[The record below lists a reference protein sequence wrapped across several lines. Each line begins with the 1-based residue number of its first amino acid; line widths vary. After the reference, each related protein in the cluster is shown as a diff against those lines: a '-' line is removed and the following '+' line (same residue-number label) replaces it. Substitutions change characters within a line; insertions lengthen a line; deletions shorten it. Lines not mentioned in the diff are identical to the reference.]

1 MAWKNLKQRSLADDL
16 VSEHEALTELDD
28 VNDFMDWQSIE
39 DILCDIHTKRRGNSA
54 WPPLFMFKALL
65 LQSWHNLSDPGLEKQ
80 LARDLLF
87 RRFVGL
93 SIADSVP
100 DHSSIWRFRQLLE
113 KQDLMKVLLAE
124 INRQLSLQGL
134 YIRAGE
140 ISMVDASVIQAQRN
154 RPNKDKHGNSTQD
167 PEADYNVKQGSD
179 GKRKTTYGFKAH
191 INVDEDGFIKA
202 TAFTAGNIHDSN
214 HFTELLSGD
223 ESAVYADSAYKS
235 RKHDEWLEERG
246 IDNRVMGR
254 AYRNTPLTKAQKQKN
269 QRNSGVRCTV
279 ERVFGVFKLYYG
291 MGQARYLGLARNA
304 VRFGL
309 MCFAYNLKR
318 GINIQRSCNPSQYSC
333 A

>member
-1 MAWKNLKQRSLADDL
+1 MAWKNLKQRSLAYDL

-28 VNDFMDWQSIE
+28 VNDFMDWQAIE
-39 DILCDIHTKRRGNSA
+39 DLLCDIHTKRRGNSA
-54 WPPLFMFKALL
+54 WTPLFLFKALL
-65 LQSWHNLSDPGLEKQ
+65 LQSWHNLSEPGLEKQ

-87 RRFVGL
+87 RRFVSL
-93 SIADSVP
+93 SLTDSVP
-100 DHSSIWRFRQLLE
+100 DHSSIWRFHQLLE
-113 KQDLMKVLLAE
+113 KQDFMKVLLAE

-140 ISMVDASVIQAQRN
+140 ISMVDKVNGEARDGALGYASVIQAQRN

-167 PEADYNVKQGSD
+167 PEDDYNVKRGSD

-214 HFTELLSGD
+214 HFTVLLSGD

-246 IDNRVMGR
+246 IDNRVVGR
-254 AYRNTPLTKAQKQKN
+254 AYRNTPLTKAQIQKKPT
-269 QRNSGVRCTV
+269 QLRRSLHCGAGIRCV
-279 ERVFGVFKLYYG
+279 
-291 MGQARYLGLARNA
+291 
-304 VRFGL
+304 
-309 MCFAYNLKR
+309 
-318 GINIQRSCNPSQYSC
+318 
-333 A
+333 

>member
-1 MAWKNLKQRSLADDL
+1 
-16 VSEHEALTELDD
+16 
-28 VNDFMDWQSIE
+28 
-39 DILCDIHTKRRGNSA
+39 
-54 WPPLFMFKALL
+54 
-65 LQSWHNLSDPGLEKQ
+65 
-80 LARDLLF
+80 
-87 RRFVGL
+87 
-93 SIADSVP
+93 
-100 DHSSIWRFRQLLE
+100 
-113 KQDLMKVLLAE
+113 MKVLLAE

-140 ISMVDASVIQAQRN
+140 ISIVDKVNGVARESALGHASVIQAQRN
-154 RPNKDKHGNSTQD
+154 RPNKDKHGN

-202 TAFTAGNIHDSN
+202 TAFTAGNVHDSN

-235 RKHDEWLEERG
+235 RTHDEWLEERG

-254 AYRNTPLTKAQKQKN
+254 AYRNTPLTKAQKQNN
-269 QRNSGVRCTV
+269 QINAVVRCTV

-309 MCFAYNLKR
+309 MCFTYNLKR
-318 GINIQRSCNPSQYSC
+318 GINIPRSCNLSQYSC
-333 A
+333 V

>member
-1 MAWKNLKQRSLADDL
+1 MAWKNLKQRSLADEL
-16 VSEHEALTELDD
+16 ITEHSALTELDD
-28 VNDFMDWQSIE
+28 VNALIDWQAIE
-39 DILCDIHTKRRGNSA
+39 DILRDVHAKRRGNAA

-65 LQSWHNLSDPGLEKQ
+65 LQSWHNLSDQGLEKQ

-93 SIADSVP
+93 SLADSVP
-100 DHSSIWRFRQLLE
+100 DHSSIWRFRQRLE
-113 KQDLMKVLLAE
+113 KQNFMDALLSE
-124 INRQLSLQGL
+124 VNRQLSLQGL

-154 RPNKDKHGNSTQD
+154 RPNKGKDGNNTQD

-191 INVDEDGFIKA
+191 INVDEDGFVKA
-202 TAFTAGNIHDSN
+202 TAFTAGNVHDSN
-214 HFTELLSGD
+214 CFTELLSGD

-235 RKHDEWLEERG
+235 QKHDAWLDEYG
-246 IDNRVMGR
+246 IDNRVMER
-254 AYRNTPLTKAQKQKN
+254 AYRNKPLTPEQKQKN
-269 QRNSGVRCTV
+269 QRNAGVRCTV
-279 ERVFGVFKLYYG
+279 ERVFGVFKLHYG

-304 VRFGL
+304 LRFGL

-318 GINIQRSCNPSQYSC
+318 GANIHRSCKDSQCSC
-333 A
+333 V